1 MPQSTF
7 MVVIDPT
14 SDDQPALRR
23 AEQLAVDSG
32 ARLHLFCCY
41 QPEDIS
47 DFHSRRDAKHSTLID
62 VKLRLEELAKP
73 LRDEGIEVSCEA
85 YWNQNWQ
92 ESVVHACSRVAA
104 ATVIKSTYCHSG
116 FLQHLKK
123 RSDFTLLRKAPCAT
137 LLVKD
142 DSPWLNQ
149 RILAAINVDSA
160 DTEHDTLNNAIVAEA
175 QRLARVTQSDLHL
188 VAAMD
193 HTANMADV
201 LGLLEEDNH
210 SREDAIA
217 ERFGVNPDRVHIRD
231 SKATDAILSVAQDTN
246 ADLLVIGTVA
256 RHGLKAALIGN
267 TAEKILDQLDID
279 ILTVS

>member
-7 MVVIDPT
+7 LVVIDPT
-14 SDDQPALRR
+14 ADSQPALKR

-47 DFHSRRDAKHSTLID
+47 DFHSRHDAKHSTMID
-62 VKLRLEELAKP
+62 VKLRLEALAKP
-73 LRDEGIEVSCEA
+73 LRDEGIDVTCEA

-92 ESVVHACSRVAA
+92 ESVVHACSRVAPA
-104 ATVIKSTYCHSG
+104 MLIKSTVCHKG
-116 FLQHLKK
+116 FLQHLKN

-137 LLVKD
+137 LLVKED
-142 DSPWLNQ
+142 TPWLNQ
-149 RILAAINVDSA
+149 RILAAVNIDTA
-160 DTEHDTLNNAIVAEA
+160 DATHDVLNNAIVAEA

-188 VAAMD
+188 VAARD

-201 LGLLEEDNH
+201 LGLLKDDDHSQEE
-210 SREDAIA
+210 AVGQ
-217 ERFGVNPDRVHIRD
+217 RFGVNPDRVHIRD
-231 SKATDAILSVAQDTN
+231 DKATDAILAVAQETK

-256 RHGLKAALIGN
+256 RHGLGAALIGN

-279 ILTVS
+279 VLTVP